1 MSINTLDEDFKND
14 MDNAS
19 SIQDRLNT
27 LKELHNSGIHTVLFM
42 SPIFPYITNFKDI
55 IEVSKEYIDEYWFKS
70 ADEDYDTML
79 YMKEGKKNTWCLFMG
94 HLVIEKLLVC
104 KEYPNDPIAPKIH
117 NLILLSQ
124 KANLEV
130 PTEIREKIQTI
141 NTFNISARYDDYKRT
156 FDEKYTDDYT
166 SEQVKNVEE
175 VRKWLKE
182 Q

>member
-1 MSINTLDEDFKND
+1 MNSIDL
-14 MDNAS
+14 M
-19 SIQDRLNT
+19 
-27 LKELHNSGIHTVLFM
+27 
-42 SPIFPYITNFKDI
+42 
-55 IEVSKEYIDEYWFKS
+55 EYWFKS

-79 YMKEGKKNTWCLFMG
+79 YMKAGKKNTWCLFMG
-94 HLVIEKLLVC
+94 HLVIEKLL
-104 KEYPNDPIAPKIH
+104 KGLYAKNNPDDPIAPKIH

-130 PTEIREKIQTI
+130 PAEIREKIQTI

-156 FDEKYTDDYT
+156 FDEKCTDEYT

-175 VRKWLKE
+175 VQKWLKE

>member
-1 MSINTLDEDFKND
+1 M
-14 MDNAS
+14 
-19 SIQDRLNT
+19 
-27 LKELHNSGIHTVLFM
+27 NSVDLM
-42 SPIFPYITNFKDI
+42 
-55 IEVSKEYIDEYWFKS
+55 EYWFKS

-79 YMKEGKKNTWCLFMG
+79 YMKAGKKNTWCLFMG
-94 HLVIEKLLVC
+94 HLVIEKLL
-104 KEYPNDPIAPKIH
+104 KGLYAKNNPDDPIAPKIH

-156 FDEKYTDDYT
+156 FDEKCTDTYT
-166 SEQVKNVEE
+166 SEQVENVEE